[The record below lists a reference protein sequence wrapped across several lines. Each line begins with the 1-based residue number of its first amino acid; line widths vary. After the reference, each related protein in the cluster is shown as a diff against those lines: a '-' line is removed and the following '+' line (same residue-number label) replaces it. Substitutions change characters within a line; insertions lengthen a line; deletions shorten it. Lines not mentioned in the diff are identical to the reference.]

1 MAEAGG
7 YIDVVLPTYRT
18 DPEEND
24 RFYPSVAKAIADKVL
39 ETELRFVLSLLL
51 SRFSLLLS
59 ILSITLYI
67 LSITLSIISIT
78 LYILSSTLYYIYYL
92 LYCYATNTSTNTST
106 NTNTTTNTNTISY

>member
-39 ETELRFVLSLLL
+39 ETELRFVS
-51 SRFSLLLS
+51 
-59 ILSITLYI
+59 
-67 LSITLSIISIT
+67 LSITLSYYSLIT
-78 LYILSSTLYYIYYL
+78 LSYYSLL
-92 LYCYATNTSTNTST
+92 LYINCITLLRLTLLLYS
-106 NTNTTTNTNTISY
+106 